1 VAVGFDKRRGRAWK
15 ERASETQEFFETAL
29 RENSHQGKTTKIQV
43 PAITVRPPQR
53 FFKQDWAQLF

>member
-29 RENSHQGKTTKIQV
+29 RENSQQGKTRVCPFAKAVELKTSYK
-43 PAITVRPPQR
+43 
-53 FFKQDWAQLF
+53 